1 MLKPFNFFCNGSR
14 LKQFFRDHYPEASTY
29 KGRPTSGNVSA
40 GNFHAT
46 STKRLTKS
54 ILANLEARF
63 ADVSKD
69 VVAVTRIANFKQW
82 PLYSKKDDVTGEDTK
97 IYPIQSFYF
106 AKYKVNKEGPNILFI
121 LLLSHYIS
129 TLEGCSNMQ
138 KLTVSG
144 WNWNG

>member
-1 MLKPFNFFCNGSR
+1 M
-14 LKQFFRDHYPEASTY
+14 
-29 KGRPTSGNVSA
+29 
-40 GNFHAT
+40 
-46 STKRLTKS
+46 TKS

-69 VVAVTRIANFKQW
+69 VVAATRIENFKQR
-82 PLYSKKDDVTGEDTK
+82 PLHSKKDDVTGEDTK
-97 IYPIQSFYF
+97 IYPIKSFYF